1 MKVTVNPAGVIEV
14 RVRQSWLSNARDCME
29 KGRLDTFV
37 EERVP
42 SDLAAIGTAVHAAA
56 EYAFHNTQA
65 ELFELVEVATQS
77 WKDQCIAGIRWTK
90 MDEGSGLLEVQSL
103 TTQWHRQLRRVI
115 TKPVAA
121 EMPFDVL
128 FDEFELNGQ
137 PIRIYL
143 TGTMD
148 LVQEDGLWDWKTSGR
163 KYNWYDKQNESIQA
177 SVYAAAAVR
186 LGLLQ
191 YPVQFNFAV
200 MLRGTTQVQLCDVLR
215 TEAHEAWLREQ
226 IRALVVNSQVVG
238 FTTKWPMNDQGA
250 LCSPEWCDHWGACK
264 GQHVGRVSI
273 TPKSR
278 KAQ

>member
-1 MKVTVNPAGVIEV
+1 MKITQADDGALEV
-14 RVRQSWLSNARDCME
+14 RVRQSWLSNARDCLE
-29 KGRLDTFV
+29 KGRLDTFL
-37 EERVP
+37 EERVS

-56 EYAFHNTQA
+56 EFAYHNTQA
-65 ELFELVEVATQS
+65 TEFELVEHATQS
-77 WKDQCIAGIRWTK
+77 WKDQCNQGIRWTK

-103 TTQWHRQLRRVI
+103 TKQWHRQLRRVI

-121 EMPFDVL
+121 EYSFDVL
-128 FDEFELNGQ
+128 FDTFELNGQ
-137 PIRIYL
+137 VIRVYL

-148 LVQEDGLWDWKTSGR
+148 LVQEDSLWDWKTSGR
-163 KYNWYDKQNESIQA
+163 KYNWYDKQNESVQA

-200 MLRGTTQVQLCDVLR
+200 MLRGTTTVQICDVLR

-226 IRALVVNSQVVG
+226 IRALITHSHVVG
-238 FTTKWPMNDQGA
+238 FSAKWPMNDQGA
-250 LCSPEWCDHWGACK
+250 LCSPDWCDHWSVCK